1 MLKTTYICQ
10 LPEKI
15 RHEIAEELAKAG
27 IVDKAAMNGRL
38 CDLENTIDISKWL
51 TSSQNQ

>member
-27 IVDKAAMNGRL
+27 ITDEMAMNGRL
-38 CDLENTIDISKWL
+38 CDLEDAINISKMVNIL
-51 TSSQNQ
+51 S